1 MVGRSVGLLKR
12 QKISFYRFVDSIN
25 IIFTVQKKMST
36 LNTWMDNFK
45 EHLKIKSYIM
55 TKQRTEKKFSI
66 TIYCK
71 EEHIHVK

>member
-1 MVGRSVGLLKR
+1 
-12 QKISFYRFVDSIN
+12 
-25 IIFTVQKKMST
+25 MSA

-55 TKQRTEKKFSI
+55 TKYRTEKKFSI